1 MWELYYFSSI
11 ISTQLSDMELEEQR
25 IINLKLTVSG
35 DMRLQKSRSDVPHHE
50 EQVAHFVTTESA
62 MGQFQWQPPS
72 YPSTYELFL
81 CDQWSTRIWYRASG
95 R

>member
-1 MWELYYFSSI
+1 MRELYYFSSI

-81 CDQWSTRIWYRASG
+81 CDQWST
-95 R
+95 